1 MYCHIFLFLLLSV
14 FILACHQHGFP
25 QKRFPKRCTRRS
37 GPKRLICGRWG
48 CPDNPPVGKQATTVI
63 SPHPR
68 AGEVSFHRRRPLTM
82 AFITPSD
89 TLYMSRC
96 SSHLLLFFFL
106 RSLFSTCTR
115 RIQARLAHIR
125 DFLRLVGDH
134 VAQVACWEVTLNA
147 NPRFEIVAS
156 LSR

>member
-96 SSHLLLFFFL
+96 SSHLLYIYFSAVAFL
-106 RSLFSTCTR
+106 HMHKADTSTTGTHTGFSPACR
-115 RIQARLAHIR
+115 R
-125 DFLRLVGDH
+125 
-134 VAQVACWEVTLNA
+134 
-147 NPRFEIVAS
+147 PRGT
-156 LSR
+156 SRMLGSHTECKPTF